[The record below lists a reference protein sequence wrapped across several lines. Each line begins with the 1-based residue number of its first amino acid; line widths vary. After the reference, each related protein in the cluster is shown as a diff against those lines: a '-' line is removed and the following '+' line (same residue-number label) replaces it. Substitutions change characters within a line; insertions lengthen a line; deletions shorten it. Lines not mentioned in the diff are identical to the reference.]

1 MCNLGWWG
9 KACAVLAVC
18 AATGIAAHAQTF
30 TTLVGFGG
38 SDGATPGLVTLVQ
51 GTDGGLYGTT
61 DNLGD
66 GPGTVFRLGTN
77 GTLTTVYKFCSLPN
91 CADGDL
97 PISGVIVGT
106 DGNLYG
112 VTYEGGAND
121 YGTVFR
127 LTLSGSLTTLY
138 SFCNLTGCTDG
149 RNPYGGLV
157 EGSDGNLYG
166 TTAAGGTSEGGTGA
180 GTIFKITSAG
190 LLKTLYT
197 FCPQGG
203 LCSDG
208 ASPQAALTEGADG
221 SFYGSTFGGGGQNH
235 FGTLF
240 KITPGGVFTS
250 LWNFDQSGGGSKPI
264 APLIQLGDGG
274 FYGTTTGDPNGYG
287 TIFRVTRTGKL
298 GVQYM
303 FCNQRTCSDGRDP
316 NAPLASGTDGNL
328 YGTTAEGGNP
338 NCPLGCGTIFQA
350 SKEKFTTLYSF
361 CPQNG
366 CADGYEPLGG
376 LTQATNG
383 VFYGTTWLGGVGGGT
398 AFSLNMGL
406 GPFVTFVRAA
416 GKVGQT
422 GPILGQG
429 FTGTTSVSLNGIP
442 ASFKVVSD
450 TFIEATVPAGAST
463 GYVTVTTPSG
473 TLSSNVPFH
482 VIK

>member
-1 MCNLGWWG
+1 MRRRLQPWWVSV
-9 KACAVLAVC
+9 AVTAP
-18 AATGIAAHAQTF
+18 
-30 TTLVGFGG
+30 
-38 SDGATPGLVTLVQ
+38 TPGLVTLVQ

-208 ASPQAALTEGADG
+208 ASPQAALTEVPMEASMAALLVAEGRIISVRYSKSLPAVCLQACG
-221 SFYGSTFGGGGQNH
+221 ILTRVVVAPSLLRHSFNWAMVGSTAPPPVIPTVTGRFSELRVPANLESSTCFATKGLARMVVIRMHRWHQGPMATCTERQLKVA
-235 FGTLF
+235 T
-240 KITPGGVFTS
+240 
-250 LWNFDQSGGGSKPI
+250 QI
-264 APLIQLGDGG
+264 AP
-274 FYGTTTGDPNGYG
+274 
-287 TIFRVTRTGKL
+287 
-298 GVQYM
+298 
-303 FCNQRTCSDGRDP
+303 
-316 NAPLASGTDGNL
+316 
-328 YGTTAEGGNP
+328 
-338 NCPLGCGTIFQA
+338 
-350 SKEKFTTLYSF
+350 
-361 CPQNG
+361 
-366 CADGYEPLGG
+366 
-376 LTQATNG
+376 
-383 VFYGTTWLGGVGGGT
+383 
-398 AFSLNMGL
+398 
-406 GPFVTFVRAA
+406 
-416 GKVGQT
+416 
-422 GPILGQG
+422 
-429 FTGTTSVSLNGIP
+429 
-442 ASFKVVSD
+442 
-450 TFIEATVPAGAST
+450 
-463 GYVTVTTPSG
+463 
-473 TLSSNVPFH
+473 
-482 VIK
+482 

>member
-1 MCNLGWWG
+1 MLTLAGGEKPALCWRSVPRRGSRLMRRRLQPWWVSV
-9 KACAVLAVC
+9 AVTAP
-18 AATGIAAHAQTF
+18 F
-30 TTLVGFGG
+30 
-38 SDGATPGLVTLVQ
+38 SGLVTLVQ

-221 SFYGSTFGGGGQNH
+221 SFYGSTFGGGGAESFRYVIQNH
-235 FGTLF
+235 SRRC
-240 KITPGGVFTS
+240 V
-250 LWNFDQSGGGSKPI
+250 
-264 APLIQLGDGG
+264 
-274 FYGTTTGDPNGYG
+274 Y
-287 TIFRVTRTGKL
+287 KL
-298 GVQYM
+298 VE
-303 FCNQRTCSDGRDP
+303 F
-316 NAPLASGTDGNL
+316 
-328 YGTTAEGGNP
+328 
-338 NCPLGCGTIFQA
+338 
-350 SKEKFTTLYSF
+350 
-361 CPQNG
+361 
-366 CADGYEPLGG
+366 
-376 LTQATNG
+376 
-383 VFYGTTWLGGVGGGT
+383 
-398 AFSLNMGL
+398 
-406 GPFVTFVRAA
+406 
-416 GKVGQT
+416 
-422 GPILGQG
+422 
-429 FTGTTSVSLNGIP
+429 
-442 ASFKVVSD
+442 
-450 TFIEATVPAGAST
+450 
-463 GYVTVTTPSG
+463 
-473 TLSSNVPFH
+473 
-482 VIK
+482 